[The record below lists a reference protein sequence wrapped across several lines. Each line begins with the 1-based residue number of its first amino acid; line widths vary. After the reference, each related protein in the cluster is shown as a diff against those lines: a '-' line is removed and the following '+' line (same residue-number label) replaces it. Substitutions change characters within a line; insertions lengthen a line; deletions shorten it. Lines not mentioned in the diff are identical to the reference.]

1 MTPQE
6 KAQNLVEKYKPY
18 VYPYIGSSY
27 LTGDE
32 FPEEILRNA
41 KICASITVDEILNT
55 IEFSSQAD
63 ELSKIT
69 YWNEVKQEIEKL

>member
-1 MTPQE
+1 MTPKE

-41 KICASITVDEILNT
+41 KICALITVDEIISDQNGNDT
-55 IEFSSQAD
+55 DIGNKAWW
-63 ELSKIT
+63 
-69 YWNEVKQEIEKL
+69 WNEVKQEIEKL

>member
-1 MTPQE
+1 MTPKE

-41 KICASITVDEILNT
+41 KICALIAVDEILNA